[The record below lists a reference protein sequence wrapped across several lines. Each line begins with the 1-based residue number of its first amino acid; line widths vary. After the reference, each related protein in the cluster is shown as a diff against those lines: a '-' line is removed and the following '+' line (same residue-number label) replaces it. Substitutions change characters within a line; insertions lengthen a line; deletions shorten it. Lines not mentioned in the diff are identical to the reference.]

1 MAGVEQGTDVRVRFV
16 RVRFQDEDGPVANA
30 LPCHVLLGAR
40 LQPRPVL

>member
-1 MAGVEQGTDVRVRFV
+1 MAGVEQGTDV